1 VRDGDDAVMV
11 EVETDQY
18 VSQRNL
24 GANGKPIRRGRP
36 GQFAKTPDEV
46 AEPAVAVQRGGVS
59 ASSRSPSGQGRH
71 RRQTELALVD

>member
-1 VRDGDDAVMV
+1 VVPSTYVRDGDDAVMV

-46 AEPAVAVQRGGVS
+46 AEPAVAVQRGGRERIIPFS
-59 ASSRSPSGQGRH
+59 KWSRAPPP
-71 RRQTELALVD
+71 TN